1 MAYMKQV
8 YHLDLNEKQV
18 VGIKLALLPGD
29 PDRVPKIAEHFEKPV
44 KLAHKREYH
53 TYKCSLGG
61 KELLVTST
69 GMGGPSTAT
78 TIEELAQL
86 GIKYFLRVGTT
97 GAIQEYIN
105 VGDVIISTGAVRLDG
120 ASYHYAPREYPAVA
134 DYEIVH
140 AAITACKN
148 TKISFHYGITASSD
162 TFYQGQE
169 RYDSYSKYVPR
180 HFQGSFNEWKKLHV
194 LNYEMEAATLFT
206 AASSCGLKAGAI
218 NGVILN
224 RNSTEHI
231 SKNELELGETNVIK
245 AAKAAVA
252 LLLQNI

>member
-1 MAYMKQV
+1 MKHV
-8 YHLDLNEKQV
+8 YHLDLNEKHVQ
-18 VGIKLALLPGD
+18 GIKLVLLPGD
-29 PDRVPKIAEHFEKPV
+29 PDRVPTIADHFENPI

-53 TYKCSLGG
+53 TYKCSLDGR
-61 KELLVTST
+61 EFLVTST

-78 TIEELAQL
+78 TVEELAQL

-134 DYEIVH
+134 DYKLVDAAIHACKRNEIV
-140 AAITACKN
+140 
-148 TKISFHYGITASSD
+148 FHYGITASSD

-180 HFQGSFNEWKKLHV
+180 HFQGSFDEWKKLHV
-194 LNYEMEAATLFT
+194 LNYEMETATLLV

-218 NGVILN
+218 NGVVSN
-224 RNSTEHI
+224 RNQSEHV
-231 SKNELELGETNVIK
+231 SKNDLELGEKNVIK
-245 AAKAAVA
+245 VA
-252 LLLQNI
+252 IETVRLLLYTTP

>member
-1 MAYMKQV
+1 MKHV

-18 VGIKLALLPGD
+18 QGIKLALLPGD
-29 PDRVPKIAEHFEKPV
+29 PDRVPKIADHFENPI

-86 GIKYFLRVGTT
+86 GVRYFLRVGTT

-140 AAITACKN
+140 AGILACQN
-148 TKISFHYGITASSD
+148 TKIPFHYGTTASSD

-218 NGVILN
+218 NGVIVN
-224 RNSTEHI
+224 RNKSEHI
-231 SKNELELGETNVIK
+231 SKSGLELGENNVMN
-245 AAKAAVA
+245 AAKETVH
-252 LLLQNI
+252 LLLKII